1 LDVNQSFFKKQRI
14 KASITQLLMTLK
26 DRIKSSP
33 ALKYLAVWVLQP
45 PHDYRPRWWV
55 RNIANRFVHKVSWNA
70 KIRWRTRL
78 DLFPYKK
85 FEIGDYSIV
94 EDFVVLANAC
104 GDIIIGN
111 NVLIGL
117 GSKVIGPVRM
127 GNDILLAQNVLI
139 SGLNHDYED
148 ITRPI
153 VKQSFSVKEI
163 VIEDGAWVGAGC
175 IITAGVRIGKNAVVG
190 AGSVVTKDVPD
201 YSVVVGNPAKLI
213 KQYDAETHSWL
224 KIKAETAFLG

>member
-1 LDVNQSFFKKQRI
+1 
-14 KASITQLLMTLK
+14 MTLK
-26 DRIKSSP
+26 DSIKSSP
-33 ALKYLAVWVLQP
+33 ALKNLAVWVLQP
-45 PHDYRPRWWV
+45 SHDYRPRWWV
-55 RNIANRFVHKVSWNA
+55 RNIANRFVHKVSFKS

-85 FEIGDYSIV
+85 FELGDYSIV
-94 EDFVVLANAC
+94 EDFTVLANAC
-104 GDIIIGN
+104 GDIIIGK

-117 GSKVIGPVRM
+117 GSKVIGPVTM

-148 ITRPI
+148 VSLPI
-153 VKQSFSVKEI
+153 VKQGFSVKEI
-163 VIEDGAWVGAGC
+163 MIEDGAWIGAGS

-190 AGSVVTKDVPD
+190 AGSVVTKDVPA

-213 KQYDAETHSWL
+213 KQYDADTHNWI
-224 KIKAETAFLG
+224 KIKSETAFLG